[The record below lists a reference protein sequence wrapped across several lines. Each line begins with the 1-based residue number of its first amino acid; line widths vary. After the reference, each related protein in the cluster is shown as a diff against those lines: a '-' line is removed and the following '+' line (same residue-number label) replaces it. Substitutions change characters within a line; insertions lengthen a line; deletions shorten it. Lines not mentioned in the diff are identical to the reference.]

1 MGTSIIVLR
10 DFTITVD
17 LVTASTKAMNTETGS
32 PVADVRIEHG
42 TATPVHRIAKPV
54 SLVSTISSS
63 IGFADGTAALPNGA
77 ISISVVSE
85 IGTGLFCCGM
95 GWNTT
100 SELCLSES
108 ASGSFYPFTVDI
120 GVVILNRS
128 TGATTANL
136 TATKNTA
143 GNSSVVTAQPDRHES
158 TTNAIPAAIG
168 IGVAVSVGVLLV
180 STAVVFLWR
189 LRKLR
194 AHQAF
199 QQLDTKD
206 SNPSTPR
213 PPTPHVL
220 PAPCNKSTSLKH
232 TGHIE
237 LEDSPRHF
245 QGLGIPE
252 LDAYR

>member
-1 MGTSIIVLR
+1 
-10 DFTITVD
+10 
-17 LVTASTKAMNTETGS
+17 
-32 PVADVRIEHG
+32 
-42 TATPVHRIAKPV
+42 V
-54 SLVSTISSS
+54 SLAFNTIPSSTSLLTE
-63 IGFADGTAALPNGA
+63 TAALPNGA
-77 ISISVVSE
+77 ISISIVSE

-120 GVVILNRS
+120 GVVILDRT
-128 TGATTANL
+128 TGAMTANL
-136 TATKNTA
+136 TSTVNVASNA
-143 GNSSVVTAQPDRHES
+143 SAATAQSDHHEHAI
-158 TTNAIPAAIG
+158 NAIPTAIG

-180 STAVVFLWR
+180 SAAVVFLWR
-189 LRKLR
+189 LRKRR
-194 AHQAF
+194 AHQSF
-199 QQLDTKD
+199 QQLDYKD
-206 SNPSTPR
+206 SS
-213 PPTPHVL
+213 PPTPH
-220 PAPCNKSTSLKH
+220 PPTPHNPPTPCNKPISQKH